1 MMFLE
6 RVKRRMER
14 DGYICENVKSK
25 VIDMVCTYKQRKTA
39 LCIKPH
45 GHLYEREYR
54 ELIRYGIKHSM
65 RVLYVRE
72 TGERELSFKRVY
84 PLNITHGNGT
94 QNSNV

>member
-1 MMFLE
+1 MFSK

-14 DGYICENVKSK
+14 DGYVCENVKSK
-25 VIDMVCTYKQRKTA
+25 VIDMVCARKQRKTA
-39 LCIKPH
+39 IRIKSH
-45 GHLYEREYR
+45 GHLYERER
-54 ELIRYGIKHSM
+54 KELIRYGIKHSM

-72 TGERELSFKRVY
+72 TGERELSFTRVY